1 MTTRE
6 FYSAVAQS
14 DLSAEI
20 VEKAQELIA
29 SMDAKNEKRKT
40 TETKEKK
47 EAAARR
53 EAVLSFFYSNTDKP
67 MTRDE
72 IAVALNITPGQ
83 VTAAVKPLIADQM
96 IVKAE
101 AKIGKSRKIVYTMP
115 HEE

>member
-20 VEKAQELIA
+20 IEKAQELIA

-40 TETKEKK
+40 TLTKDQK
-47 EAAARR
+47 EALARKT
-53 EAVLSFFYSNTDKP
+53 AVLDYFHLNPGKP

-72 IAVALNITPGQ
+72 VAEALQISPGQ
-83 VTAAVKPLIADQM
+83 VTSALKPFVSEGI

-101 AKIGKSRKIVYTMP
+101 AKVGKSRKMVYTMP
-115 HEE
+115 TEA